1 MFFTCNF
8 NTAIWSFIHVSP
20 TILLFLISTTENP
33 ADISRLLF
41 TTTTHQRKT
50 VFELCV
56 RKWYAYAAAAKESPQ
71 QERKNEKIHSVFL
84 IGHSSCS
91 FLVPPTTKMT
101 LCLKL
106 QFMVNFFLG
115 LLQRCCLRQSQK
127 NDLFL
132 NLLMISYW
140 PYRILHCW
148 KKLPSDSWCLMN
160 ETYFC
165 SSVPLLSKNQTS
177 KTSKTATKQLLLV

>member
-1 MFFTCNF
+1 MIPELLRWWKQPYSLSKIFEFCF
-8 NTAIWSFIHVSP
+8 LLAISILQSEASYMCTP

-71 QERKNEKIHSVFL
+71 QERKNEKIHSVFFNRSQL
-84 IGHSSCS
+84 LFFFSSPYYENDS
-91 FLVPPTTKMT
+91 VFKAAVHGELFPRT
-101 LCLKL
+101 LAKVL
-106 QFMVNFFLG
+106 
-115 LLQRCCLRQSQK
+115 LRQSQ

-148 KKLPSDSWCLMN
+148 KSN
-160 ETYFC
+160 Y
-165 SSVPLLSKNQTS
+165 LLT
-177 KTSKTATKQLLLV
+177 LGV